1 MASQIIGYKYFFGI
15 HMGIGRG
22 PVDELCQIK
31 VGDRTAWAGSVKENT
46 TITINKPN
54 LFGGDAKEGGI
65 VGSLDVMMGG
75 PTQTAST
82 GLRAMLGDTL
92 PGFRRVFTAF
102 YNGVVSVN
110 NPYPK
115 AWKFRQRRVLQG
127 WDGPVFL
134 PEFALIK
141 ILAEDVPSDME
152 PEEDVSTEGTYTAPP
167 ADWIR
172 IAEDGTGSGG
182 EGGVGAD
189 GDGSGEG
196 DGSGDGAGGDG
207 SE

>member
-1 MASQIIGYKYFFGI
+1 MASQIVGYKYSFGI

-46 TITINKPN
+46 TVSIDKPN

-65 VGSLDVMMGG
+65 VGTLDVMMGG
-75 PTQTAST
+75 PTQVAPNS
-82 GLRAMLGDTL
+82 LKAMLGNSL

-102 YNGVVSVN
+102 YNGVVSTN

-115 AWKFRQRRVLQG
+115 SWKFRQRRALQG

-134 PEFALIK
+134 PDYAVIK
-141 ILAEDVPSDME
+141 ILAEEVPSDME
-152 PEEDVSTEGTYTAPP
+152 PEEDVVVTGTYTEPP
-167 ADWIR
+167 AGWIR
-172 IAEDGTGSGG
+172 VQEDGTGSSGG
-182 EGGVGAD
+182 ESAD
-189 GDGSGEG
+189 GDGSS